1 VIALA
6 TAGGFWLALGLVGL
20 GLWLAHDGL
29 VQPVRPKRAGG
40 ASLRERMGD
49 WLLQAG
55 LEGVT
60 LPMLVCTTLAGAL
73 AGGLLVHALLGWPV
87 ADLVGGVA
95 GGLAYPV
102 WLRSRHARQ
111 RDRVRQALVE
121 VIERIRDAVASGLDV
136 GAALVDLAQNGPEVL
151 RPQLQQLVAELR
163 AGVPFAEAVE
173 ALRRRLADPTFDL
186 VAEALILRD
195 EVGGDRFG
203 ACLDQVARGVRAQ
216 IALRGRLAAAR
227 GRLYLSA
234 RILALLPLGLL
245 VYLRWSSPTA
255 ARAYQTAI
263 GQEVLA
269 GAALVI
275 VVGYVATLWLARL
288 DEDERVLVRPS

>member
-1 VIALA
+1 MTALA
-6 TAGGFWLALGLVGL
+6 TSGYFWLALGLVGL

-29 VQPVRPKRAGG
+29 VRPVRPARVGLAR
-40 ASLRERMGD
+40 LRERVGD

-60 LPMLVCTTLAGAL
+60 PPMLVGTTLAGAL
-73 AGGLLVHALLGWPV
+73 AGGLLVHMLLGWPV
-87 ADLVGGVA
+87 ADLVGSVA

-102 WLRSRHARQ
+102 WLRGRHARQ

-151 RPQLQQLVAELR
+151 RPHLQQLVAELR
-163 AGVPFAEAVE
+163 AGLPFAEAVE
-173 ALRRRLADPTFDL
+173 GLRRRLADPTFDL

-216 IALRGRLAAAR
+216 IALRGRLTAAR

-275 VVGYVATLWLARL
+275 VVGYLATLWLARL
-288 DEDERVLVRPS
+288 DEDERVLVRPG

>member
-1 VIALA
+1 MTV
-6 TAGGFWLALGLVGL
+6 WLALGLVGL

-29 VQPVRPKRAGG
+29 VRPVRPAP
-40 ASLRERMGD
+40 ASRVRLRERVGD

-60 LPMLVCTTLAGAL
+60 LPILVCTTLAGAL
-73 AGGLLVHALLGWPV
+73 AGGLLVHVLLGWPV
-87 ADLVGGVA
+87 ADLVGAAA
-95 GGLAYPV
+95 GGLAYPL
-102 WLRSRHARQ
+102 WLRGRHARQ
-111 RDRVRQALVE
+111 RGRVRQALVE

-136 GAALVDLAQNGPEVL
+136 GTALVDLAQNGPPVL
-151 RPQLQQLVAELR
+151 RPQLQQLAAELS
-163 AGVPFAEAVE
+163 AGVPFAESVQG
-173 ALRRRLADPTFDL
+173 LRRRLADPTFDL

-203 ACLDQVARGVRAQ
+203 VCLDEVARGVRAQ

-245 VYLRWSSPTA
+245 VYLRWSSPAA
-255 ARAYQTAI
+255 ARAYQTAV
-263 GQEVLA
+263 GQELLA
-269 GAALVI
+269 AAALVI
-275 VVGYVATLWLARL
+275 VVGYLATLWLARL
-288 DEDERVLVRPS
+288 DEDERVLVRPG